1 MLYSVIWPY
10 CPCRFGNLYH
20 ASPLDRETGIT
31 SGNIALQM
39 QSTQKFI
46 LAKSSSIKEG
56 LGKFRVLWNVF
67 FLKSIREVLK
77 TMSNIQDRAF
87 SKND

>member
-1 MLYSVIWPY
+1 MIYNVIWPY

-46 LAKSSSIKEG
+46 LAKSSLIKEI
-56 LGKFRVLWNVF
+56 LGKFRVIWNVF

-77 TMSNIQDRAF
+77 TMSNI
-87 SKND
+87 